1 MTQRLKGKIA
11 LVTGASRGIGRAIA
25 IALGREGAKVALTYH
40 HKQEEAE
47 SVAAYIRSQGGEALC
62 LQGDVSRSRD
72 VQGFLQA
79 VTQQWGALDILV
91 NNAGILQLKAFA
103 ELTEED
109 WDTMMAVDLKSVFL
123 SSQAAWP
130 LLKERR
136 GVIVNLSSVGGQT
149 GGAMSPH
156 YAAAKAAVISL
167 TRSLSKIMAKDGI
180 RVNAIAPGYIR
191 TDMFKEIAATQ
202 EPESAVCAKVPL
214 GTVGRPQDVAD
225 AVVYLA
231 SSESA
236 YVTGQ
241 VVNVNGGVYFG

>member
-1 MTQRLKGKIA
+1 
-11 LVTGASRGIGRAIA
+11 
-25 IALGREGAKVALTYH
+25 
-40 HKQEEAE
+40 
-47 SVAAYIRSQGGEALC
+47 
-62 LQGDVSRSRD
+62 
-72 VQGFLQA
+72 
-79 VTQQWGALDILV
+79 
-91 NNAGILQLKAFA
+91 
-103 ELTEED
+103 
-109 WDTMMAVDLKSVFL
+109 
-123 SSQAAWP
+123 
-130 LLKERR
+130 
-136 GVIVNLSSVGGQT
+136 
-149 GGAMSPH
+149 MSPH